1 MTVQREDI
9 EPEQARGS
17 SRADGYRPR
26 AGQAA
31 GADWRRDP
39 GFEWPQEAPWSQ
51 LGPAMIDAW
60 GVDERGREDPEHEE
74 IVGPTGSGKTWL
86 MCTQLQDR
94 MVAQGQGAVI
104 VCTKPADKTIHRLGW
119 PIVDSWDELRTE
131 PNAVF
136 WPNTKR
142 MGTARKQYQEA
153 KIADLLHRLW
163 RPEANVIVAFD
174 EVGYVES
181 LSPEMRALVQQYWRE
196 GRSQG
201 ITVVAMKQR
210 PQGALRDMHSETY
223 WTAVFPPKDRSDTE
237 RFAELLGAKRD
248 WVPVIDSLNT
258 PEARA
263 QRRFVIRHVR
273 SGEAWISWVDTP
285 LQPVKPQHKLPPH
298 LRAGGGA

>member
-142 MGTARKQYQEA
+142 MGTAR
-153 KIADLLHRLW
+153 
-163 RPEANVIVAFD
+163 
-174 EVGYVES
+174 
-181 LSPEMRALVQQYWRE
+181 QQYWRE

-210 PQGALRDMHSETY
+210 PQGALRDMHSETF